1 MRTILERRIRVM
13 IRTGNML
20 LLAAFITAGFLFFAA
35 TEEGY
40 SGLPPMELT
49 CCQLEGSCF
58 DNSGDLPPMR
68 CQIQDLREG
77 EFCNEDLGLCSGLIS
92 DPNPNPIPT
101 LSEWGLIA
109 MAGILG
115 IAGYIIVRRRKVS
128 A

>member
-1 MRTILERRIRVM
+1 MIKKRTVLF
-13 IRTGNML
+13 
-20 LLAAFITAGFLFFAA
+20 LAAFITAGVLFFAA

-40 SGLPPMELT
+40 SGTPSMDLI

-58 DNSGDLPPMR
+58 DNAGEDPMR
-68 CQIQDLREG
+68 RCLIDDVREG

-92 DPNPNPIPT
+92 DPNPIPT

-109 MAGILG
+109 MAGVLG
-115 IAGYIIVRRRKVS
+115 IVGYIVVRRRRVS

>member
-1 MRTILERRIRVM
+1 METNLERRIRVM
-13 IRTGNML
+13 IKTRSIL
-20 LLAAFITAGFLFFAA
+20 LLAAFMTAGFLFFAA

-40 SGLPPMELT
+40 SGTPSMDLI
-49 CCQLEGSCF
+49 CCQMEGSCF

-68 CQIQDLREG
+68 CLIEDIREG

-92 DPNPNPIPT
+92 NPSPIPT

-109 MAGILG
+109 MAGVLG
-115 IAGYIIVRRRKVS
+115 IVGYIIIRRRRVS